1 MLSER
6 AASTLNAAI
15 VARGRKYFGT
25 ATDQGDFSNS
35 NLNNIIKAEFG
46 AVTPENSMK
55 WDATQPQRGTFNF
68 NGADA
73 LVSYAQQNGKL
84 IRGHTLVWHSQL
96 PSWVSSITDPNDLTS
111 VIQNRIAT
119 VMGRY
124 KGKIYAWDVVNEMF
138 NEDGSF
144 RQSVFY
150 KVLGE
155 NFVRIAFEA
164 ARKADPNA
172 KLYINDYNLDDPN
185 YAKLTSLVSN
195 VKKWRSQGIPIDGIG
210 SQSHLQAPGGF
221 PDASK
226 VQAAMASLCSA
237 ASECAMTE
245 LDIAQADTTSYTKAT
260 QACLA
265 QSNCVGIT
273 GECNLCYMVSI
284 ECNSRIGLLI
294 SLSLHLASV
303 SQSGVSL
310 TTPRGEAAP
319 TLFFGTAA
327 TRRSPR
333 TTPCSTLSTPPRA
346 AAPIDHH
353 NWLRSGRK
361 NLNVS
366 AVIWKRK
373 AIRFNV
379 VKCD

>member
-1 MLSER
+1 MKTNFLALLSTLVVATSAVTASVIPSTGDNQVLSER

-73 LVSYAQQNGKL
+73 LVNYAQQNGKL

-155 NFVRIAFEA
+155 NFVKIAFEA

-265 QSNCVGIT
+265 QKNCVGIT
-273 GECNLCYMVSI
+273 VW
-284 ECNSRIGLLI
+284 
-294 SLSLHLASV
+294 
-303 SQSGVSL
+303 GVSDN
-310 TTPRGEAAP
+310 TSW
-319 TLFFGTAA
+319 
-327 TRRSPR
+327 RSSSNPLLWNGSYQKK
-333 TTPCSTLSTPPRA
+333 PA
-346 AAPIDHH
+346 Y
-353 NWLRSGRK
+353 
-361 NLNVS
+361 S
-366 AVIWKRK
+366 AVLNTLNS
-373 AIRFNV
+373 A
-379 VKCD
+379 